1 MTAYFLQQYFK
12 HQNIAAPG
20 KEHSLSNAYCA
31 IAYNVKPSAAK
42 FLQYIFAVAAV
53 SDPVLW
59 INIKTGWQQVTAYYQ
74 LIKK

>member
-1 MTAYFLQQYFK
+1 MTAFFLQQYFK
-12 HQNIAAPG
+12 QHKAAPG
-20 KEHSLSNAYCA
+20 KEHSLSSAYCA
-31 IAYNVKPSAAK
+31 IASNVKPSAAK